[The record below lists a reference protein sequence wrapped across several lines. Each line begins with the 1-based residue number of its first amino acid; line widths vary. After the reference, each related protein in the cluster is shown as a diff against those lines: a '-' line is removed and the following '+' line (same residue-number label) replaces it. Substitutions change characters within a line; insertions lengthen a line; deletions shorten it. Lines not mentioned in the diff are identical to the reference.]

1 MRRQT
6 SRASAVCQWRYCV
19 LENAKTSSIVVLIRE
34 TSMDH
39 ALLLDI
45 FLIVCTLA
53 LIVAFV
59 LHQIR
64 TLSWLKRHG
73 RRIVATVISI
83 RHETGKARAGSV
95 HEHYYVTARWT
106 NPLTG
111 RTYTFWTW
119 IMDSCPGYTQG
130 SLVSILVDPSNPK
143 RYIMEL

>member
-1 MRRQT
+1 
-6 SRASAVCQWRYCV
+6 
-19 LENAKTSSIVVLIRE
+19 
-34 TSMDH
+34 MDH

-45 FLIVCTLA
+45 FLVVCTLA

-59 LHQIR
+59 L
-64 TLSWLKRHG
+64 
-73 RRIVATVISI
+73 
-83 RHETGKARAGSV
+83 
-95 HEHYYVTARWT
+95 RWT

>member
-1 MRRQT
+1 
-6 SRASAVCQWRYCV
+6 
-19 LENAKTSSIVVLIRE
+19 
-34 TSMDH
+34 MDQ

-45 FLIVCTLA
+45 VLVVCTLA

-64 TLSWLKRHG
+64 TLSWLKQHG